1 MEIVLDPP
9 MGAHCGENGFGIGF
23 ERGDVIAGFEAFAA
37 GLLVDAS
44 GCDGGDGAQILPVG
58 MAFGEPIGFGNPAR
72 ALFDPAVAGVG
83 FGAHRASCGADR
95 IDEEQRRVLMQA
107 GLIAFERKDIVR
119 AFVDDAPG
127 DLLLRPHG
135 VDRHDRPP

>member
-1 MEIVLDPP
+1 MRRAVTAAMERRSFQW
-9 MGAHCGENGFGIGF
+9 GW
-23 ERGDVIAGFEAFAA
+23 RS
-37 GLLVDAS
+37 AS
-44 GCDGGDGAQILPVG
+44 QSA
-58 MAFGEPIGFGNPAR
+58 FGNPAR

-135 VDRHDRPP
+135 VDRHDRPLEV